1 MLNFND
7 FQDIISNK
15 SFDEQ
20 SEDMMSFL
28 NVSNFHFEDCFTKIF
43 SKNNLIDID
52 LDNEAEN
59 KTKNPIKNE
68 SNYSFSSKEKSYEN
82 TNLLNL
88 NEDNSEKTI
97 DKSKETSQKNENLN
111 EKSDVSNLSS
121 INHIDEEK
129 NNCSSNKLIIS
140 LSDDDLKQ
148 SQIEDKGID
157 TLSFLGKKRVL
168 FEDYSPKDYSI
179 FNYGEKNDYSKQI
192 INEVLNEILELDNK
206 KMREM
211 MNGEHQKKVYK
222 KRKNIPKRKDNSDNI
237 RKKVKSRF
245 LKVLKNVVNEKLK
258 LAGSKKF
265 FNFLPQTF
273 VSNVSKDKNKDMF
286 DSTFKDIFT
295 RNFCEDKDGNQP
307 DVKKYHH
314 NLSVIEY
321 LEKNKE
327 IAEKSNYNN
336 FKNMKFYQIFY
347 EYLKSKEFEL
357 EIVSLKMERENEKYI
372 REYIFKACNF
382 IEFLFQ

>member
-7 FQDIISNK
+7 YQDIISNK

-28 NVSNFHFEDCFTKIF
+28 NVSNFHFEECFTKIF
-43 SKNNLIDID
+43 SKDNLIDID
-52 LDNEAEN
+52 SDNEAEN
-59 KTKNPIKNE
+59 KAKKQIKNE
-68 SNYSFSSKEKSYEN
+68 SNYSFSSKEKSCEN
-82 TNLLNL
+82 TNSLNL
-88 NEDNSEKTI
+88 NENNSEKTI

-121 INHIDEEK
+121 ISHVDEEK
-129 NNCSSNKLIIS
+129 NNSSNNKLIIS
-140 LSDDDLKQ
+140 ISDEDLKQ
-148 SQIEDKGID
+148 FQNEDKGSD
-157 TLSFLGKKRVL
+157 TLSFLGKKRIL
-168 FEDYSPKDYSI
+168 FEDFSPKDYSI
-179 FNYGEKNDYSKQI
+179 FNYGEYNEFSKQI
-192 INEVLNEILELDNK
+192 INEVLNEILEIDNK
-206 KMREM
+206 KMKEM

-222 KRKNIPKRKDNSDNI
+222 KRKNLPKRKDNSDNI

-245 LKVLKNVVNEKLK
+245 LKVLKNAVNEKLR

-295 RNFCEDKDGNQP
+295 KNFCEDKDGNQP

-321 LEKNKE
+321 LENNKE

-336 FKNMKFYQIFY
+336 FKNMKFYQIFF

-372 REYIFKACNF
+372 KEYIFKACNF

>member
-7 FQDIISNK
+7 YQDIISNK

-52 LDNEAEN
+52 SDNEAEN

-121 INHIDEEK
+121 ISHVDEEK
-129 NNCSSNKLIIS
+129 NNSSSNKLIIS
-140 LSDDDLKQ
+140 ISDEDLKQ
-148 SQIEDKGID
+148 FQNEDKGSD
-157 TLSFLGKKRVL
+157 TLSFLGKKRIL
-168 FEDYSPKDYSI
+168 FEDFSPKDYSI
-179 FNYGEKNDYSKQI
+179 FNYGEYNEFSKQI
-192 INEVLNEILELDNK
+192 INEVLNEILEIDNK
-206 KMREM
+206 KMKEM
-211 MNGEHQKKVYK
+211 MNGEQQKKVYK
-222 KRKNIPKRKDNSDNI
+222 KRKNLPKRKDNSDNI

-245 LKVLKNVVNEKLK
+245 LKVLKNAVNEKLR

-295 RNFCEDKDGNQP
+295 KNFCEDKDGNQP

-321 LEKNKE
+321 LENNKE

>member
-7 FQDIISNK
+7 FQDIISNN

-52 LDNEAEN
+52 SDNEAEN

>member
-52 LDNEAEN
+52 SDNEAEN

-357 EIVSLKMERENEKYI
+357 IFIPI
-372 REYIFKACNF
+372 RKCYKKLL
-382 IEFLFQ
+382 FLFHLKSDIHILLCIK

>member
-52 LDNEAEN
+52 SDNEAEN

-168 FEDYSPKDYSI
+168 FEDYSPKDFSI

>member
-97 DKSKETSQKNENLN
+97 DKSKETSQKNENSN

-265 FNFLPQTF
+265 FSFLPQTF

-321 LEKNKE
+321 LENNKE
-327 IAEKSNYNN
+327 IAEKSNYDN

>member
-52 LDNEAEN
+52 SDNEAEN

-97 DKSKETSQKNENLN
+97 DKSKETSQKNENSN
-111 EKSDVSNLSS
+111 EKSDVSKLSS

-148 SQIEDKGID
+148 SQIEDKGSD

-273 VSNVSKDKNKDMF
+273 VSNVSKDKNKDIF

>member
-43 SKNNLIDID
+43 SKNNIIDID
-52 LDNEAEN
+52 SDNEAEN

-286 DSTFKDIFT
+286 DSTFKEIFT
-295 RNFCEDKDGNQP
+295 KNFCEDKDGNQP

>member
-7 FQDIISNK
+7 FQDIISSK

-43 SKNNLIDID
+43 SKDNLIKID
-52 LDNEAEN
+52 SDNEAEY
-59 KTKNPIKNE
+59 KTKKPIKNE
-68 SNYSFSSKEKSYEN
+68 SNYSFSSKEKSDSN
-82 TNLLNL
+82 TNILNL
-88 NEDNSEKTI
+88 NEENSEKTI
-97 DKSKETSQKNENLN
+97 DKSKETSQKNENSN
-111 EKSDVSNLSS
+111 EKNDVSNLSS
-121 INHIDEEK
+121 ISHIDEEK

-140 LSDDDLKQ
+140 ISDEDLKEFQ
-148 SQIEDKGID
+148 NEDKGSD
-157 TLSFLGKKRVL
+157 TMSFLGKKRVL
-168 FEDYSPKDYSI
+168 FEEYSPKDYSI
-179 FNYGEKNDYSKQI
+179 FNNGGYNESSKQI

-222 KRKNIPKRKDNSDNI
+222 KRKNFLKRKDNSDNI

-245 LKVLKNVVNEKLK
+245 LKVLKNAVNEKLK

-273 VSNVSKDKNKDMF
+273 VSNVSKEKNKDMF
-286 DSTFKDIFT
+286 DSTFKEIFSK
-295 RNFCEDKDGNQP
+295 NFCEDKDRSQP
-307 DVKKYHH
+307 DVKKFHH

-321 LEKNKE
+321 LESNKE

-336 FKNMKFYQIFY
+336 FKNMKFYKIFY

>member
-7 FQDIISNK
+7 YQDIISNK

-28 NVSNFHFEDCFTKIF
+28 NVSNFHFEECFTKIF
-43 SKNNLIDID
+43 SKDNLIDID
-52 LDNEAEN
+52 SDNEAEN
-59 KTKNPIKNE
+59 KAKKQIKNE
-68 SNYSFSSKEKSYEN
+68 SNYSFSSKEKSCEN
-82 TNLLNL
+82 TNSLNL
-88 NEDNSEKTI
+88 NENNSEKTI

-121 INHIDEEK
+121 ISHVDEEK
-129 NNCSSNKLIIS
+129 NNSSNNKLIIS
-140 LSDDDLKQ
+140 ISDEDLKQ
-148 SQIEDKGID
+148 FQNEDKGSD
-157 TLSFLGKKRVL
+157 TLSFLGKKRIL
-168 FEDYSPKDYSI
+168 FEDFSPKDYSI
-179 FNYGEKNDYSKQI
+179 FNYGEYNEFSKQI
-192 INEVLNEILELDNK
+192 INEVLNEILEIDNK
-206 KMREM
+206 KMKEM

-222 KRKNIPKRKDNSDNI
+222 KRKNLPKRKDNSDNI

-245 LKVLKNVVNEKLK
+245 LKVLKNAVNEKLR

-295 RNFCEDKDGNQP
+295 KNFCEDKDGKQP

-321 LEKNKE
+321 LENNKE

-336 FKNMKFYQIFY
+336 FKNMKFYQIFF

-372 REYIFKACNF
+372 KEYIFKACNF

>member
-52 LDNEAEN
+52 SDNEAEN